1 MNAEPG
7 RQRYPHL
14 FSPFR
19 LGSLELA
26 NRLVVPGLTTNFG
39 NPDGS
44 VSDEL
49 CAYLGRRAAGG
60 FGLVTTE
67 NVGVH
72 AGARALPRMIMAH
85 DDRFIP
91 GLARLAAAVKA
102 AGVPAIAQIN
112 HPGRQTKSSI
122 TGMELVAP
130 SAIPCPLNREMPRA
144 LSLDEVA
151 DYEVAYVDAAARLLE
166 AGFDGIEVH
175 AAHGYLIAEFLSRYA
190 NAREDRYGGPLAN
203 RLRFL
208 LNIVDGIRARLGA
221 GFPLVVR
228 ISAKEFVDNGLDV
241 AESIEIGRA
250 LAAHG
255 VDALSLSVGVYE
267 SFNKVSMVSGEP
279 EGQWLDLAAQ
289 VRKEVPLPVIGVG
302 RIVRAALAETALA
315 QGKIDLAALGRASMA
330 DPELP
335 NKARLGREDEVMIC
349 MGCNICLGRS
359 SRPESIC
366 PINPALGRE
375 AAFDMAK
382 TPAPRRLA
390 VIGASYAALTAA
402 WVAAERG
409 HQVTLFDDDAPG
421 GLMRLRAQVR
431 VQQGIAEVS
440 EALLGRALRAGVRRR
455 AGTPDSNFDV
465 IWAVERFAP
474 VDRRPPPDGL
484 KVAAAAE
491 VLANG
496 GALGGAAPGGELIV
510 VIGDDLCAAE
520 TALWLAEGGARVT
533 LLSEGRD
540 IAVDAHPGFREV
552 CRRALEAAGA
562 VVERRVPEPFDHAA
576 LEAADWLV
584 LGRGQDSGW
593 DDAANWSRPEL
604 PFEVSAY
611 LKDAYEPG
619 HLTRA
624 VYEAADL
631 ARAL

>member
-1 MNAEPG
+1 MIAEPG
-7 RQRYPHL
+7 RQRYPHV

-49 CAYLGRRAAGG
+49 CEYLGRRAAGG

-72 AGARALPRMIMAH
+72 AGARALPRMIMGH
-85 DDRFIP
+85 EDRFIP
-91 GLARLAAAVKA
+91 GLKRLAAAVKA

-122 TGMELVAP
+122 AGMELVAP
-130 SAIPCPLNREMPRA
+130 SPIPCPLNREMPRA

-151 DYEVAYVDAAARLLE
+151 AYEQAYVDAAARLAE

-175 AAHGYLIAEFLSRYA
+175 AAHGYLVAEFLSRYA

-208 LNIVDGIRARLGA
+208 LNIVDGIRGRLGA
-221 GFPLVVR
+221 DFPLVVR
-228 ISAKEFVDNGLDV
+228 ISAREFVENGLDV

-279 EGQWLDLAAQ
+279 EGQWLDLAAA

-302 RIVRAALAETALA
+302 RIIRAEVAEAALAE
-315 QGKIDLAALGRASMA
+315 GKIDLAALGRASMA

-335 NKARLGREDEVMIC
+335 RKVRLGREDRVMIC

-375 AAFDMAK
+375 AAFDLGK
-382 TPAPRRLA
+382 TPEPRRLA
-390 VIGASYAALTAA
+390 LIGASYSALTAA

-409 HQVTLFDDDAPG
+409 HQVTLFDGDGPG
-421 GLMRLRAQVR
+421 GLMLLRARVR
-431 VQQGIAEVS
+431 VQQGIAEVT
-440 EALLGRALRAGVRRR
+440 EALLARALGAGVERRPG
-455 AGTPDSNFDV
+455 APADSDFDV
-465 IWAVERFAP
+465 VWAVERFAP
-474 VDRRPPPDGL
+474 VDPRRPRRE
-484 KVAAAAE
+484 VRVSCAAE
-491 VLANG
+491 VLGNG
-496 GALGGAAPGGELIV
+496 MPPGGGPIV
-510 VIGDDLCAAE
+510 VVGDDLCAAE
-520 TALWLAEGGARVT
+520 TALWLAEGG
-533 LLSEGRD
+533 
-540 IAVDAHPGFREV
+540 
-552 CRRALEAAGA
+552 EAAGA
-562 VVERRVPEPFDHAA
+562 VVERRVSEPFAHAA
-576 LEAADWLV
+576 LAAAEWLV
-584 LGRGQDSGW
+584 LGRGPDAGW
-593 DDAANWSRPEL
+593 DDAANWLKPEL
-604 PFEVSAY
+604 PFEVGAY

-624 VYEAADL
+624 VYEAADM
-631 ARAL
+631 ARGL